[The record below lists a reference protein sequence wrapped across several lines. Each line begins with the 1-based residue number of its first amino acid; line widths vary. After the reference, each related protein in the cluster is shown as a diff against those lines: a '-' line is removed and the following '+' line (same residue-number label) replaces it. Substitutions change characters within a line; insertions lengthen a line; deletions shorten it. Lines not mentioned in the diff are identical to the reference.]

1 MVISVCLYCCVS
13 LKQRNHTTMA
23 TLLIFLPLI
32 LLISLPVSIS
42 QTSSSNAGDCNGIFI
57 TYVYT
62 SGFPIP
68 PNVSTSNSNN
78 QAYNFRSNLTIL
90 NNSPDELKSW
100 RVFVGFQHRELLVSA
115 SHAVLADGTTLPG
128 DVGNGTVFAG
138 FPMTDLKSAI
148 QTAGDVNQMQAR
160 IELVGT
166 QYGVASPAVPL
177 PSSISLANDGFLCSP
192 STSQGD
198 RTQVCC
204 LKDSN
209 AKSNITIHEEIQPRQ
224 KGDLTIMFDVTS
236 SSESNYWAQVTIS
249 NNDNTSRLDNWKLSW
264 EWMRDE
270 FIYSM
275 RGAYPTVVDTGD
287 CIFGKQGGYYKGMD
301 FSKAFN
307 CEKKPT
313 IIDLPLEKTNDTTL
327 GMVPFCCRNGTIL
340 PPFMDASKSKSA
352 FVMQVYKMSPDLNI
366 SAIHPPQNWKINGT
380 YSPGYVCGP
389 PVRVSSS
396 LFPNPAGLSSDTA
409 AVASWQ
415 VICNISS
422 STLKKPKCC
431 VSFSAFFNDSVVPC
445 NTCACGC
452 SNANPSNVCSASE
465 PALLLPSEALLVPF
479 DNRTEM
485 AKDFNKRRDLP
496 NPLPCGDNCGVS
508 INWHLLSDFRGGW
521 TARITLFNWG
531 DTNIV
536 DWFAA
541 VHLDKAIQGFE
552 KGYSF
557 NGTIM
562 PDTNNTIFM
571 QGFSG
576 LNYLLAERRGDNP
589 RKDPPVPGTQQS
601 VISFTKK
608 TTPGIDVG
616 AGDGFPSKVY
626 FNGEE
631 CSLPVILPSGSNH
644 GVPLASSAFSLL
656 LTMLVLMV
664 LQLSLWLEI

>member
-1 MVISVCLYCCVS
+1 M
-13 LKQRNHTTMA
+13 MA
-23 TLLIFLPLI
+23 TSLIFLPLI

-42 QTSSSNAGDCNGIFI
+42 QTSSNNARDCNGIFI
-57 TYVYT
+57 TYDYN

-68 PNVSTSNSNN
+68 PTVLASESNN
-78 QAYNFRSNLTIL
+78 QAYNFRSTLTIL
-90 NNSPDELKSW
+90 NNIPDELKSW
-100 RVFVGFQHRELLVSA
+100 KVFVGFQHREFLVSA
-115 SHAVLADGTTLPG
+115 SQAVLADGTTLPG

-138 FPMTDLKSAI
+138 FPTTDLKSAI
-148 QTAGDVNQMQAR
+148 QTAGDVNQMEAR
-160 IELVGT
+160 IKLVGT

-177 PSSISLANDGFLCSP
+177 PSSISLANDGFLCPTSI
-192 STSQGD
+192 SQGN
-198 RTQVCC
+198 RTRVCC
-204 LKDSN
+204 VKDPS
-209 AKSNITIHEEIQPRQ
+209 AKSNITASEEIQPRQ
-224 KGDLTIMFDVTS
+224 EGDLTIMYDVTS

-249 NNDNTSRLDNWKLSW
+249 NNNHTSRLDNWQLSW

-275 RGAYPTVVDTGD
+275 KGAYPTVVDTGD
-287 CIFGKQGGYYKGMD
+287 CIFGKQGEYYKGMD
-301 FSKAFN
+301 FSKALN
-307 CEKKPT
+307 CEKRPT

-352 FVMQVYKMSPDLNI
+352 FVMQVYKMSPDLNM
-366 SAIHPPQNWKINGT
+366 SVIHPPQNWKINGT
-380 YSPGYVCGP
+380 YSLGYLCGP
-389 PVRVSSS
+389 PVRVSPS

-415 VICNISS
+415 VTCNISI

-452 SNANPSNVCSASE
+452 NTSPSNVCSATE
-465 PALLLPSEALLVPF
+465 PPLLLPSEALLVPF

-521 TARITLFNWG
+521 TARVTLFNWG
-531 DTNIV
+531 DTHIV

-541 VHLDKAIQGFE
+541 VQLDKAIEGFE
-552 KGYSF
+552 KAYSF

-562 PDTNNTIFM
+562 PDTNNTIFI

-576 LNYLLAERRGDNP
+576 LTYLLAERRGNNP
-589 RKDPPVPGTQQS
+589 RKDPPVPGTEQS

-616 AGDGFPSKVY
+616 AGDGFPNKIY

-631 CSLPVILPSGSNH
+631 CSLPVILPSGCNRR
-644 GVPLASSAFSLL
+644 VPLASSAFTLL